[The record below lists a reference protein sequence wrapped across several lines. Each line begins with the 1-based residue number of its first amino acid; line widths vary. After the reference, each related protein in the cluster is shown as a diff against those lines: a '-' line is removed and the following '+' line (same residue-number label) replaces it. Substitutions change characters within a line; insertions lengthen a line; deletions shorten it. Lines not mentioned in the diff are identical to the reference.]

1 MGINVSITS
10 DQIEGYAIEGKEWP
24 QGRDQ
29 PPAAYRYLF
38 YSANPDF
45 KIPRGL
51 AKALLEKLK
60 LHFAQVQGEHTAFES
75 YVRCLPSHPFWFESI
90 ILSQAVGSN
99 LIVGHVNAPC
109 VTSSSPYF
117 AQSKEKLVQE
127 KVIRATGRFFPLYD
141 VNAAGLLEKMVKL
154 YIDCFEKIFA
164 TGEQAFEVIMPLLGI
179 EDTHGVPIRI
189 SMAALVAVV
198 SFLRERRDFP
208 SVDYDVKIVLSM
220 PTRELCEE
228 AHCLLSALQG
238 DYIIGVP
245 DYQLRRE
252 TAPTDLRRT
261 EINVTGIIRDIIKRQ
276 AAVASPDPAA
286 GVGGAPTARH

>member
-10 DQIEGYAIEGKEWP
+10 HQIESYAIEGKEWP

-29 PPAAYRYLF
+29 PPATYRYLF
-38 YSANPDF
+38 YSANPDL
-45 KIPRGL
+45 KSDRGV

-60 LHFAQVQGEHTAFES
+60 LHFALVQGELTAFEF

-90 ILSQAVGSN
+90 ILSKAVGSN
-99 LIVGHVNAPC
+99 LIVGHVNPPC
-109 VTSSSPYF
+109 VNRHNSF
-117 AQSKEKLVQE
+117 FD
-127 KVIRATGRFFPLYD
+127 RANPT
-141 VNAAGLLEKMVKL
+141 VLLQKMVKL
-154 YIDCFEKIFA
+154 YMDCFEKIFV
-164 TGEQAFEVIMPLLGI
+164 TGQQAFEVIMPLLGI

-208 SVDYDVKIVLSM
+208 SADYDVKIVLSM
-220 PTRELCEE
+220 PTLELCQE
-228 AHCLLSALQG
+228 AHRLLSAPQG
-238 DYIIGVP
+238 DYIIEVP

-252 TAPTDLRRT
+252 TAPTDLPKT
-261 EINVTGIIRDIIKRQ
+261 KINVTAMVWDIIQRR

-286 GVGGAPTARH
+286 GVGAPTARH